1 MGIKPLRD
9 KAGIEAF
16 LRRDPELHIYGL
28 GDLDDFFWPYTTWY
42 GLEKAGVLND
52 VVLIYA
58 GKALPTVVGISEHP
72 DVVSE
77 LLRQVTGLLPERF
90 HAHLSLGVED
100 VFRDT
105 HELEPHG
112 THYRMGLRDRSAVR
126 QVDGSRVEPLTE
138 THLDELLEF
147 YEVSYP
153 GNWFDPRMLQTH
165 HYFGLREAGRLVSVA
180 GVHVV
185 SRAYRVAA
193 LGNIATHPAHRGKGY
208 GKQVTARLCQS
219 LLATADHIGLNVKA
233 DNDIAIDCYK
243 KLGFEIVAAYA
254 EFNFERFS
262 SSGRG

>member
-9 KAGIEAF
+9 RARIEAL
-16 LRRDPELHIYGL
+16 LRGAPELHIYSL

-42 GLEKAGVLND
+42 GLEENGVLND

-72 DVVSE
+72 DMVRE

-90 HAHLSLGVED
+90 HAHLSPGVEE
-100 VFRDT
+100 VFRHS

-112 THYRMGLRDRSAVR
+112 THYRMGLHDRSALR
-126 QVDGSRVEPLTE
+126 QVDCSRVESLTE
-138 THLDELLEF
+138 THLDELLAF

-165 HYFGLREAGRLVSVA
+165 HYVGLREARRLVSVA

-193 LGNIATHPAHRGKGY
+193 LGNIATHPAHRGRGY
-208 GKQVTARLCQS
+208 GKQVTAWLCQS
-219 LLATADHIGLNVKA
+219 LLATSDHISLNVKA

-243 KLGFEIVAAYA
+243 KLGFEIVASYA
-254 EFNFERFS
+254 EFNVERFS